1 MAAGS
6 GRTKRICK
14 RTCGPMQAN
23 CSTQGCGALCSG
35 CGCLSADG
43 LLQARLC
50 EGDEQA
56 AAESPL
62 RKGGGKA
69 STCSSCRPLLPVQ
82 VPLQQAHPK
91 GPLQAL
97 SHGAIRQTAPQA
109 RITIWRQQSTCQRPD
124 QMPHQATSQRS
135 TAQCRRCNCSSH
147 GPSQQQL
154 TSPSARPPPQG
165 RHVLKE
171 GQGARCEGC
180 LAAGGGHHI
189 AVRNN
194 NLRRGAGACS
204 SRGVNRCSC
213 SCTAEKLQATPTC

>member
-6 GRTKRICK
+6 GRTTRICK
-14 RTCGPMQAN
+14 LTWGPLQAN
-23 CSTQGCGALCSG
+23 CSTQGRGAFCSG

-50 EGDEQA
+50 KGDEQA
-56 AAESPL
+56 APESPL

-69 STCSSCRPLLPVQ
+69 STCSSCRPPLPVHGAASAGSPRRPRAS
-82 VPLQQAHPK
+82 VFT
-91 GPLQAL
+91 
-97 SHGAIRQTAPQA
+97 GAIRQAATQKCI
-109 RITIWRQQSTCQRPD
+109 RIWRQQSTCQHPD

-135 TAQCRRCNCSSH
+135 TTQCRCRNCCSH

-154 TSPSARPPPQG
+154 ASAGARPPPQG

-171 GQGARCEGC
+171 GQGTRCKGC

-194 NLRRGAGACS
+194 DLRRGG
-204 SRGVNRCSC
+204 
-213 SCTAEKLQATPTC
+213 